1 METVVAKVQD
11 YPNLRKT
18 SGFVI
23 NVNGKEFTQAKARA
37 AAAKRTKH
45 LETEVGRLSSKIDEI
60 MGLLGQYAD
69 MQKRV

>member
-18 SGFVI
+18 GGFVI

-37 AAAKRTKH
+37 LAARKSKH
-45 LETEVGRLSSKIDEI
+45 LESEVDRLGAKLDEI
-60 MGLLGQYAD
+60 MSLLSDYAI
-69 MQKRV
+69 KVKV